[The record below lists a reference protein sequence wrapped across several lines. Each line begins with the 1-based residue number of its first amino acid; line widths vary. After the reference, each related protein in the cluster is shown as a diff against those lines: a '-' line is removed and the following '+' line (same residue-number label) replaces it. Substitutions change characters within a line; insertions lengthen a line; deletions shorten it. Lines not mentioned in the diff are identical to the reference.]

1 VARRYLV
8 LAGDAARGFELTTA
22 AEARTAI
29 KIAALRPCRVSPIFR
44 AVPEAGDGDPLVN
57 CSWVAFFC
65 PRRAF
70 EFIGEQTQR
79 TQERLWFSHGLA
91 AVIQFAQTKEELLET
106 LARQEEKMAAY
117 EIWQLSNGRVTVV
130 DLWVREATPPQCDL
144 EDYSDLSKDGRRLL
158 EEIQVN
164 LHEAALCAAIYMP
177 EQGPKLDR
185 ITASVNEILRELRT
199 LERVEVPAAAP
210 QSEADSG
217 QKVVE
222 NETDAAAPKNGA
234 DTDRHQRI
242 NQRLSH
248 LIQLN
253 SALAYVVSQTSN
265 GSVPILERPCLVATY
280 SLLGVGTAYRAVS
293 AVAGY
298 VEDIF
303 ERHAVLPVID
313 DFYRK
318 VKGFHP
324 PRSLPHYNVE
334 DLRKA
339 DLSID
344 TFLSGQ
350 SEESRPKLAF
360 FSLRL
365 GFGEAHFSVT
375 AAAQVLHAADSVR
388 WSLMTLTHELLHS
401 HVTGLLSTIFCEGVA
416 EGLTKE
422 RFQQYHEDY
431 KAYLSSPVDAV
442 APPKLLA
449 ALRSMIF
456 IFAAYRHNAYET
468 AKTLTPAAT
477 QAKLS
482 GKTPDS
488 PELFRSFYGHSLRLL
503 EELLVHTL
511 DIRYFYRGDR
521 DLFLE
526 LLWESWTTVPAV
538 VGDLETYLL
547 RSLVAVATL
556 EEGRVALR
564 FKLSSERLV
573 KKLGELST
581 KQPHNAFL
589 KKAVRHLEDKNNS
602 RRLRVLFYPAIYIAD
617 MAATFLCSQKIE
629 ASLWSGDPNIE
640 PGAHPLPDYAL
651 DFGVFRGGRVSNPIP
666 LLATRLRAGTN
677 GDHDHEDYR
686 SAWLLLATASAASP
700 QT

>member
-1 VARRYLV
+1 MVRQYLV
-8 LAGDAARGFELTTA
+8 VVGDAGSGFELTTA
-22 AEARTAI
+22 AEARIAIATAGT
-29 KIAALRPCRVSPIFR
+29 RPCRISPIFR
-44 AVPEAGDGDPLVN
+44 VVPDEACNDPLGT

-70 EFIGEQTQR
+70 EFIGEQTQP

-91 AVIQFAQTKEELLET
+91 SVVQFAPSKEALLET
-106 LARQEEKMAAY
+106 LAGQEDKMAAY
-117 EIWQLSNGRVTVV
+117 EIWQLTDGRVTVV
-130 DLWVREATPPQCDL
+130 EQWVRDAILPNCSLT
-144 EDYSDLSKDGRRLL
+144 DYSGLSKDAQRLL

-164 LHEAALCAAIYMP
+164 LHEAARCAAIYMP
-177 EQGPKLDR
+177 EQGPKLER
-185 ITASVNEILRELRT
+185 ITVSVNEMLQELKILQQQAPVLATAIPEPT
-199 LERVEVPAAAP
+199 TEVK
-210 QSEADSG
+210 SG
-217 QKVVE
+217 
-222 NETDAAAPKNGA
+222 TPSTNGA
-234 DTDRHQRI
+234 NADRHQRI

-253 SALAYVVSQTSN
+253 SALAYVVSQTTN
-265 GSVPILERPCLVATY
+265 GSVPILERPCLISTY

-298 VEDIF
+298 VENVF
-303 ERHAVLPVID
+303 ERHPVLPVID
-313 DFYRK
+313 KFYRT

-324 PRSLPHYNVE
+324 PTSLPHYDLNV
-334 DLRKA
+334 LRKA
-339 DLSID
+339 ELCID
-344 TFLSGQ
+344 QFLSAQ
-350 SEESRPKLAF
+350 IEESRPKLAF

-401 HVTGLLSTIFCEGVA
+401 HVTGLLSTIFCEGVT

-422 RFQQYHEDY
+422 RFQQYHDDY
-431 KAYLSSPVDAV
+431 NAYLRGPRDDVS
-442 APPKLLA
+442 PPKLLS
-449 ALRSMIF
+449 ALRAMIF

-468 AKTLTPAAT
+468 AETLTPESK

-482 GKTPDS
+482 GKTPES

-547 RSLVAVATL
+547 RSLVAVGTL
-556 EEGRVALR
+556 EEGPVAQR
-564 FKLSSERLV
+564 FKLASERLV
-573 KKLGELST
+573 EKLRVLSAR
-581 KQPHNAFL
+581 QSQNAFL
-589 KKAVRHLEDKNNS
+589 QKAVHHLEDKNNS
-602 RRLRVLFYPAIYIAD
+602 RRLRILFYPAIYIAD

-629 ASLWSGDPNIE
+629 ASLWSDDPNIE
-640 PGAHPLPDYAL
+640 PGANSLPDYAL
-651 DFGVFRGGRVSNPIP
+651 EFGVFRGGRVSNPIP
-666 LLATRLRAGTN
+666 LLATRLRAGTTGN
-677 GDHDHEDYR
+677 REDER

-700 QT
+700 Q